1 MKQINILKKAAGAIS
16 ILLIL
21 LSLTACGNAI
31 SENNGGSLSGV
42 EGASKTTTEGITFKG
57 QIKLP
62 GTVSARS
69 ATSSFDGN
77 YTWHIIAQ
85 NSDLTEAASSPTQEI
100 LEQAYRSTVST
111 TDEFTLTLP
120 VAGNWTLVIYGFAG
134 TYTESTLPVYTS
146 AIFVYADNNFT
157 ISEEDADKQFTFYPT
172 LNASALAFGSE
183 DGSLSGSLSLP
194 ITCNA
199 ETVHQVSAKLK
210 NYLEPDAE
218 PVVISPK
225 IFSTDTINLTASNIP
240 AGIYTARIY
249 FENTQGNNLYS
260 CTEAITIY
268 PGLTTDTWFGTAPY
282 LTNGNFVLTASL
294 VAAYGAETV
303 PNTDFVLYNFYQAG
317 PEFNSEKKYYYYF
330 VSEDELDNP
339 IPSPAVTSLAVGDS
353 SSIKDARCFDSEG
366 NLYLLQLTSDYENDI
381 ALESTKTEWT
391 APNMKQ
397 KLGINFASESNIA
410 ITSDFKTNKFY
421 IFLIHHDGDTTISV
435 NCYPDILSS
444 NGSTTTKLSKSL
456 DFGGGSIS
464 SYYFAVNND
473 NLYMLSTSQG
483 VSNPYTL
490 RFYDLSLLSGDAS
503 SINYSKS
510 ISIDLLSI
518 LGVDEIKGEIS
529 DMLYQDGCL
538 YMLYKEVSD
547 YNADPDVYSRGGV
560 IQYNLLTGSTLFKGF
575 TTNYIARDSG
585 YSLQAMTKDTY
596 GNQYF
601 LYMDASG
608 NEPFVPEVNKAEQY
622 PDIYVPGENDS
633 SFYGPT
639 KFIAIKPKQ
648 LVISDEGFAY
658 YTNNGLLYRKNVNR
672 VAIVNL
678 EDFAMEFKNINPS
691 LSMEKN
697 YTGNLLNSGSV
708 GLDAADVYY
717 KKDGDN
723 YTAFSS
729 DCCYLCVI
737 TEE

>member
-1 MKQINILKKAAGAIS
+1 MKNIKFF
-16 ILLIL
+16 L
-21 LSLTACGNAI
+21 LSLIAVTLLFSAC
-31 SENNGGSLSGV
+31 SDLSKDSSDSQKKSQYTVLGSLSFAGV
-42 EGASKTTTEGITFKG
+42 SRAVYSRTATTAFSDEPVWTI
-57 QIKLP
+57 
-62 GTVSARS
+62 S
-69 ATSSFDGN
+69 ATKGEKSYLPNEVSDLAFNFTFDEAGE
-77 YTWHIIAQ
+77 YLIEATALKAGKIIAQ
-85 NSDLTEAASSPTQEI
+85 GSCLCMVSEDEENFASI
-100 LEQAYRSTVST
+100 IAK
-111 TDEFTLTLP
+111 P
-120 VAGNWTLVIYGFAG
+120 VASILPGSVNLEINLDSYSANKVSSVQVEWLGFVNIDRTKQDLGYPA
-134 TYTESTLPVYTS
+134 ESELTGDEKEPE
-146 AIFVYADNNFT
+146 
-157 ISEEDADKQFTFYPT
+157 ISEEVQA
-172 LNASALAFGSE
+172 AIAALIDWEEQRSE
-183 DGSLSGSLSLP
+183 GEFNTTVPVESGKAVIEMGNIFCGAHTVKLSFNDSVG
-194 ITCNA
+194 
-199 ETVHQVSAKLK
+199 
-210 NYLEPDAE
+210 
-218 PVVISPK
+218 
-225 IFSTDTINLTASNIP
+225 NI
-240 AGIYTARIY
+240 
-249 FENTQGNNLYS
+249 LYS
-260 CTEAITIY
+260 CKEILNVY
-268 PGLTTDTWFGTAPY
+268 SGFTTNEWYGTAPY
-282 LTNGNFVLTASL
+282 LNNGTFTLISTL
-294 VAAYGAETV
+294 VEKYGAELV
-303 PNTDFVLYNFYQAG
+303 PSTNYVLYNYEQGG
-317 PEFNSEKKYYYYF
+317 PEVNGEKKYNYYF
-330 VSEDELDNP
+330 VSGNDLENP
-339 IPSPAVTSLAVGDS
+339 LSSPAVTSLAVGDS
-353 SSIKDARCFDSEG
+353 SSIIDARCFDSEG
-366 NLYLLQLTSDYENDI
+366 NLYLLQMSYDYQNDM
-381 ALESTKTEWT
+381 ALQSTKTDWT
-391 APNMKQ
+391 APNMIE
-397 KLGINFASESNIA
+397 KLGINYGYERNLA

-421 IFLIHHDGDTTISV
+421 IFVIDQDADTTISV

-490 RFYDLSLLSGDAS
+490 RVYDLSLLSGEAS
-503 SINYSKS
+503 SINYSNS
-510 ISIDLLSI
+510 ISLDLLSI

-622 PDIYVPGENDS
+622 PDIYVPGENES

-678 EDFAMEFKNINPS
+678 EDFAMEVKNINPS
-691 LSMEKN
+691 LSMEEN
-697 YTGNLLNSGSV
+697 YTGNLMNRGSV
-708 GLDAADVYY
+708 GLEAGDVYY

-729 DCCYLCVI
+729 DCCYLSVI